1 MQLLNADSLQGLETG
16 KVAIVS
22 KLRKLAEGSWD
33 AGSTSLSDPFIKILY
48 QWFDLVEAK
57 ECFGNSE
64 RLRSNED
71 STALYEAFITFAMTK
86 MDELPGEWQFKSQLA

>member
-1 MQLLNADSLQGLETG
+1 MQLLNADSLRDLETG
-16 KVAIVS
+16 KITIVS
-22 KLRKLAEGSWD
+22 KLKKLVEGSRD

-64 RLRSNED
+64 TLRSNEE

-86 MDELPGEWQFKSQLA
+86 MDELPEEWQFRSQLA